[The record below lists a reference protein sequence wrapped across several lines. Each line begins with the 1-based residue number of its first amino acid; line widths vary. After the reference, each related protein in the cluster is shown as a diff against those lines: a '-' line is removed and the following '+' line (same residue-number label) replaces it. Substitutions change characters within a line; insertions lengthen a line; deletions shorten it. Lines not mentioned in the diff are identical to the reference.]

1 MSNKMIKRYS
11 EGLKRH
17 VVEEVEGGKITQRE
31 AVRMYGVSSARV
43 VNRWVHQY
51 GKRNYATK
59 IVRVTMK
66 SESDRLK
73 ELEQALAD
81 QILTNRIMA
90 AQLKSYEGYVPD
102 LKKRLSTKELKQFE
116 ENQKKLERL
125 R

>member
-1 MSNKMIKRYS
+1 MGNKLIKRYS

-17 VVEEVEGGKITQRE
+17 IVEEVESGKITQRE
-31 AVRMYGVSSARV
+31 AVRMYGVSGARV

-51 GKRNYATK
+51 GKRSYATK

-81 QILTNRIMA
+81 EVLRNRILA

-102 LKKRLSTKELKQFE
+102 LKKRLSMKELKQFE
-116 ENQKKLERL
+116 KNQKKLERF